1 MDSIW
6 NFWNPILYKYPEEG
20 KVLGWWTSQCQLQ
33 NVWHQVT
40 LIGLYMHAFYHTKYV
55 IKRQHIRKHKK
66 EATETEDDDLGL
78 DEVSVEESD

>member
-1 MDSIW
+1 M
-6 NFWNPILYKYPEEG
+6 
-20 KVLGWWTSQCQLQ
+20 
-33 NVWHQVT
+33 
-40 LIGLYMHAFYHTKYV
+40 LIGSYMHAFYHTKYV